1 MYDSLLLDNKI
12 YCTTDSYGVVSFDIS
27 SKKIDPLQLPSVPE
41 REFFYVVEKG
51 KKNEIILG
59 GTHKLVIYNTLNKK
73 AVTISLPG
81 LTVYS
86 ITQDGNVFWIGTNQG
101 LNVYA
106 GGSALFTNPKLDRY
120 IIDQDGSLGYLMGE
134 ETINDICIDGGN
146 RKWMAT
152 NNGLFLVDEYGQR
165 VLKHFNKDNSPLIS
179 DRVICVGQVN
189 TTGEIFAGTD
199 KGIISY
205 RSDASEA
212 AESFEKL
219 KIYPNPV
226 TAKYDGI
233 ITIEGLTSN
242 AEVKIADATGK
253 LIYQTKANGGKA
265 TWNGLRLD
273 GSKPNSGV
281 LFVFAINS
289 DGSETAMGK
298 FIYIH

>member
-1 MYDSLLLDNKI
+1 MILQTGGIL
-12 YCTTDSYGVVSFDIS
+12 VFD
-27 SKKIDPLQLPSVPE
+27 E
-41 REFFYVVEKG
+41 G
-51 KKNEIILG
+51 KNMDAPFDD
-59 GTHKLVIYNTLNKK
+59 KLVTITTKNGLLTNEVLSIK
-73 AVTISLPG
+73 ADELGYV
-81 LTVYS
+81 
-86 ITQDGNVFWIGTNQG
+86 WIGTNQG

-106 GGSALFTNPKLDRY
+106 GGSTLFTNPKLDRY
-120 IIDQDGSLGYLMGE
+120 IIDQDGSVGYLMGE